1 MLCFFS
7 FLRCGCRTAN
17 GRRKGRAADAG
28 GFCLFGQHVC
38 WGSDSDS
45 ESRHEHGNVSV
56 ERDVHGICWRR
67 VSESGQKEEGNC
79 DGRDVESRL
88 FFCDLAYKSSEVC
101 VIEFFIELSFSLAV
115 TR

>member
-1 MLCFFS
+1 MQDSKRAEKGTGSGYGWVFVCLGSMFVGGVTVTASQGMNMVMLV
-7 FLRCGCRTAN
+7 L
-17 GRRKGRAADAG
+17 KGMYMAFVG
-28 GFCLFGQHVC
+28 
-38 WGSDSDS
+38 
-45 ESRHEHGNVSV
+45 E
-56 ERDVHGICWRR
+56 R